1 MSYSRLES
9 ARFSYIPSEM
19 PVANLLDVN
28 RLKKR
33 EGLVLKTLYF
43 HALLLFLFVEAI
55 SCGYLHD
62 DEDYQRDDYESYYS
76 NRKVSNP
83 ENLFVNNS

>member
-1 MSYSRLES
+1 MSYSHLES

-43 HALLLFLFVEAI
+43 QALLLFLFVEAI
-55 SCGYLHD
+55 SSSYLHD
-62 DEDYQRDDYESYYS
+62 DEDYQGDDYESYYS